1 MLLDSSAHGN
11 ASTSIFLKT
20 LERNR
25 TNTRLLA
32 WYFFLRAPRVTR
44 VRFRAQGLQPRFISE
59 YNWATLQATLHI
71 GYLSPT
77 KLGWEAVESHK
88 QKGVSGLFTNFGH
101 FPVTNDSW
109 KISSGWISLSVLRL
123 VLFLLKPYEPCI
135 LPVHCGSGEPPTC
148 DSCIVQAQCF
158 RKSTWASFLQNKVDK
173 GTCSCRVLRTLAFC
187 LKGGIAS
194 HNPV

>member
-1 MLLDSSAHGN
+1 MAMLRPQFFWKHSNETERTHGCLHDIFFFVHLVSLVWDSGHRGCSP
-11 ASTSIFLKT
+11 ASSQSTIGPLYRQRCTSDT
-20 LERNR
+20 C
-25 TNTRLLA
+25 LLQNLA
-32 WYFFLRAPRVTR
+32 
-44 VRFRAQGLQPRFISE
+44 G
-59 YNWATLQATLHI
+59 
-71 GYLSPT
+71 
-77 KLGWEAVESHK
+77 K
-88 QKGVSGLFTNFGH
+88 QWKV
-101 FPVTNDSW
+101 VTNKKESPVFSQTLVIFQW
-109 KISSGWISLSVLRL
+109 PMILGKISSGWISLSVLRL

-158 RKSTWASFLQNKVDK
+158 RKSTWASFFQNKVDK